1 MRWLGS
7 MAALALGAAC
17 ATAPPPRSAAG
28 DDGRGQ
34 RACTDIRGSLR
45 DPSPAGRAVHERPDA
60 RSPILGRIAPPS
72 PATEEYRGFAVDF
85 AIEASRD
92 GWLLVSGAGDDPVLT
107 ERPPR
112 PMYGGRGWI
121 RGEGVGVGLQAS
133 QAFAR
138 PSHSSAL
145 VVEAPGHGLDHVA
158 AILACDGRWVL
169 ARWSTDPPPVLRYHP
184 SARVAGEP
192 RMVEGWATGI
202 CNIQET
208 SCDGLSGDRPSS
220 QP

>member
-17 ATAPPPRSAAG
+17 ATAPPPESEAR

-34 RACTDIRGSLR
+34 RTCTDIRGSLR
-45 DPSPAGRAVHERPDA
+45 DRSPAGRAVHERADA
-60 RSPILGRIAPPS
+60 GSPILGRIAPPS
-72 PATEEYRGFAVDF
+72 PATAELRGFAVDF
-85 AIEASRD
+85 NIEASRD

-112 PMYGGRGWI
+112 PMYEGRGWI

-145 VVEAPGHGLDHVA
+145 VVEAPGHGLDHMA
-158 AILACDGRWVL
+158 GILACDGRWVL
-169 ARWSTDPPPVLRYHP
+169 ARWSTDPPPALRYRP
-184 SARVAGEP
+184 SAIVAGEP
-192 RMVEGWATGI
+192 RMVEAWATGI
-202 CNIQET
+202 CNNPET
-208 SCDGLSGDRPSS
+208 SCDGVSGDRRPA
-220 QP
+220 PR